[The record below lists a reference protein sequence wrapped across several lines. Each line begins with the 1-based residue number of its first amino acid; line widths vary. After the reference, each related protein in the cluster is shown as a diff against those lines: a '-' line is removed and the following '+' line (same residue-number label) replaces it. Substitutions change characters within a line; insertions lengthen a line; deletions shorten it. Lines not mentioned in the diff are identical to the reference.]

1 MEQLGIKELKGTFR
15 VMASN
20 INLIVASL
28 TTELETAIL
37 KGQFENYEQEE
48 VEKTLTN
55 LSSTAVVEDLR
66 DDIRVYIK
74 AIARSKLGEVGSSV

>member
-1 MEQLGIKELKGTFR
+1 M
-15 VMASN
+15 MASN
-20 INLIVASL
+20 INLIVTSL

-48 VEKTLTN
+48 VEKILTK
-55 LSSTAVVEDLR
+55 LSPPAVVEDLL
-66 DDIRVYIK
+66 DDIRIYIK